1 MSFDPTTNEAYIA
14 DGYYNHRVA
23 VADIDTMKIKRY
35 WGAYGNKPEDAD
47 MGNYNPDAPP
57 LQQFRLPVHCAA
69 FAATEK
75 LVYVCDRRNNRIQVF
90 SADGKFVKEK
100 IIAQK
105 TFGNGSVWEI
115 AFSRDPQ
122 QKFMFVTDGANMKVW
137 ILDRASMEIL
147 TSFGTGGK
155 QPGQFYAVHSIVL
168 DSKSN
173 IYTTETFDGTTV
185 AAIPVQR
192 DADNRKGQR
201 SADCLAEVVNL
212 DQLAEGCQIRSA
224 LQSGPVAFNAPG
236 RLFSSHR
243 AHLSPKLQAN
253 RRTRC
258 F

>member
-1 MSFDPTTNEAYIA
+1 MSFDPTTNEAYVA

-35 WGAYGNKPEDAD
+35 WGAYGNKPDDAD

-75 LVYVCDRRNNRIQVF
+75 LVYVCDRRNDRIQVF
-90 SADGKFVKEK
+90 STDGKFIKEK
-100 IIAQK
+100 IIAQR
-105 TFGNGSVWEI
+105 TLGNGSVWEI

-155 QPGQFYAVHSIVL
+155 QPGQFYAVHSIAL

-173 IYTTETFDGTTV
+173 IYTTETFDGRRL
-185 AAIPVQR
+185 QR
-192 DADNRKGQR
+192 FLYKGMQTI
-201 SADCLAEVVNL
+201 EKGK
-212 DQLAEGCQIRSA
+212 DQLTVWPRS
-224 LQSGPVAFNAPG
+224 STSTN
-236 RLFSSHR
+236 
-243 AHLSPKLQAN
+243 
-253 RRTRC
+253 
-258 F
+258 